1 MNLIGSRARGWWRD
15 PDGAVRGL
23 VEELQGFSESSG
35 HDVTVVFDRR
45 PRGMPEGDHGGVVV
59 GFARERGRN
68 AADHE
73 IVRRVE
79 ADPDPASVMV
89 VTSDRELADRVRDLG
104 ASVESVRGFDERLGG
119 G

>member
-23 VEELQGFSESSG
+23 VEELQKFAESSG
-35 HDVTVVFDRR
+35 DDVTVVFDRR
-45 PRGMPEGDHGGVVV
+45 PRDMREGPHGQIDV
-59 GFARERGRN
+59 GFAKERGRN

-79 ADPDPASVMV
+79 ADPDPSSFAV
-89 VTSDRELADRVRDLG
+89 VTSDRELAGRVRDLG
-104 ASVESVRGFDERLGG
+104 ASVESVRRFDERLGG
-119 G
+119 S

>member
-45 PRGMPEGDHGGVVV
+45 PRGMRAGPHGEIEV
-59 GFARERGRN
+59 GFATERGRN
-68 AADHE
+68 AADDE

-79 ADPDPASVMV
+79 ADPDPSSVMV
-89 VTSDRELADRVRDLG
+89 VTSDRELAGRVRDLG
-104 ASVESVRGFDERLGG
+104 AIVESVRGFDERLGG